1 MAQEEKVFK
10 APEQKKAEEKPVEV
24 QKEEEDAK
32 ERKQEAIQQKAH
44 DSEKKPAE
52 EKTAET
58 PKEGEDEAPKRE
70 VVLNRIVTASLGEAY
85 KKPLNSRG
93 NYAIR
98 LLREQIARGFK
109 VTGEF
114 VKIDPAVSNL
124 VFARSGRKPP
134 RHLKLACSLDKEGVV
149 VVEPA

>member
-10 APEQKKAEEKPVEV
+10 APEQKKAEEKPVEA

-32 ERKQEAIQQKAH
+32 ERKHEAIQQKAH
-44 DSEKKPAE
+44 DLEKKEAGAKPEA
-52 EKTAET
+52 K
-58 PKEGEDEAPKRE
+58 KDGEDEDAPKRE
-70 VVLNRIVTASLGEAY
+70 VVLSRVVTASLGEAY

-93 NYAIR
+93 NYAVR
-98 LLREQIARGFK
+98 LLRQQIARGFK